1 MVMGQTGSRQ
11 AEWSKA
17 AQHKY
22 LSARQSFPRTKEFVQ
37 LHPEGLMTD
46 YLQNFLYTHWR
57 LTYALLR
64 SIHSTQ
70 KCTPKKLK
78 LFLCLIHLYKITNLE
93 PKAHNVHQRT
103 ETTIWRSQVST
114 RSGNSDHWLMLF
126 DGGQTCKFT
135 PQFVFVHSQVVYF
148 LSVGILNLVMLNLKY
163 VFIFDC
169 LAP

>member
-1 MVMGQTGSRQ
+1 MVYNITVWVDCWLHSLMVMGQTGSRQ

-57 LTYALLR
+57 LPHALLR

-70 KCTPKKLK
+70 KCNPKKLK

-103 ETTIWRSQVST
+103 EITICRSQVSA
-114 RSGNSDHWLMLF
+114 SPGNSDHWLTLF
-126 DGGQTCKFT
+126 DSGQTCKFT
-135 PQFVFVHSQVVYF
+135 S
-148 LSVGILNLVMLNLKY
+148 SVG
-163 VFIFDC
+163 FWT
-169 LAP
+169 

>member
-1 MVMGQTGSRQ
+1 MSRLLALSLRNSNCNWKDSLMVMGQTGSRQ

-57 LTYALLR
+57 LPYALLR

-70 KCTPKKLK
+70 KCNPKKLK

-93 PKAHNVHQRT
+93 PKAHNVHEGNRNNNLEVT
-103 ETTIWRSQVST
+103 GLSQV
-114 RSGNSDHWLMLF
+114 R
-126 DGGQTCKFT
+126 
-135 PQFVFVHSQVVYF
+135 QFWPLIDAFWWWT
-148 LSVGILNLVMLNLKY
+148 NL
-163 VFIFDC
+163 
-169 LAP
+169 